1 MNLIAEADERMTRV
15 VNFTDKT
22 NAVELMKI
30 KELADT
36 NLFDPTMILFKKFS
50 GAMSCFLAVVTVI
63 AANPQP
69 ALLNDPVDVSGD
81 FHDFASYYYLAD
93 RLDGFDPATAT
104 GKINWQRAQLSVK
117 HAFDNDLP
125 AITPAKP
132 NEFPENEYATNPVEP
147 FAIEFVTPKTFRIR
161 LTSGPQFHK
170 NSEELMLAG
179 PVPHDDSW
187 KYSKVAGGHRYT
199 SAFGSVTILE
209 NPWHIEIR
217 DATGKL
223 LTKTDHADDNKSS
236 FMPVLP
242 FSFVRR
248 AADYSRSMNA
258 AFTLSPGEKI
268 FGCGESFTSLDKRGQ
283 KIVLWT
289 DDANGIENQGMYKP
303 IPFFMSNRGYGMFM
317 HTTTP
322 ITCDFGNTSSAI
334 NSLMIG
340 DDELDLFVFLG
351 SPKEILDEYT
361 KLTGKSPMPPLWSF
375 GLWMS
380 RCTYNAEQ
388 QVRDIAAKLRAEKI
402 PCDVLHLDTG
412 WFETDWQCDYEFS
425 TTRFTDPKQ
434 MLADLKDE
442 GFRVSCWQLPY
453 FVPKNKLFPE
463 LVEQNLVVRDAKGN
477 LPYEDAV
484 LDFSNPKTVAWYQGK
499 LANLLNL
506 GVSAIKVDFG
516 EAAPNNGIWANGRT
530 GFYEHNLFPLRYN
543 KAVADITKQTTG
555 DNIIWARSAWAGSQ
569 RYPIHWGGD
578 AESTDQGMAS
588 ELRGGLS
595 FGLSGFSFWSHD
607 VGGFTATSVA
617 GMDKDLF
624 ARWLAFGMLSSHS
637 RCHGIAPKE
646 PWLYGTN
653 FMDKF
658 RVVDGLKYKLMPYV
672 YAQAKDSSEHGLPMV
687 RALFVEFPDD
697 PGAWLVDDEY
707 LYGSSI
713 LVAPLL
719 HAGENSRQVYLPPG
733 TWIDYQTGKN
743 YSGGWQQIAAGEI
756 PEIILVRDGTVIPH
770 IALAQ
775 STAQMDWSKIELTVF
790 AKEATTAKGLV
801 YLPGDSEPHEL
812 TLTKA
817 GDTFKLAADP
827 FAGKVAWQ
835 IRIEGK

>member
-1 MNLIAEADERMTRV
+1 MTTLQKTSAAIAALCAAITT
-15 VNFTDKT
+15 F
-22 NAVELMKI
+22 
-30 KELADT
+30 
-36 NLFDPTMILFKKFS
+36 
-50 GAMSCFLAVVTVI
+50 
-63 AANPQP
+63 AANPQLP
-69 ALLNDPVDVSGD
+69 LLNDPVDVSGD
-81 FHDFASYYYLAD
+81 FRDFSNFYYLAD
-93 RLDGFDPATAT
+93 RLADFDPATHA
-104 GKINWQRAQLSVK
+104 GKIFYQRSQYSVR
-117 HAFDNDLP
+117 HAFDNDL
-125 AITPAKP
+125 AVINSTKP
-132 NEFPENEYATNPVEP
+132 NEFPENEYAANPTLP
-147 FAIEFVTPKTFRIR
+147 FSIAFVSPKTFRIR
-161 LTSGPQFHK
+161 LTSGPQVHK

-179 PVPHDDSW
+179 EVPHDDSW
-187 KYSKVAGGHRYT
+187 KYEKISGGHRYA
-199 SAFGSVTILE
+199 SASGSVTILE

-217 DATGKL
+217 DAGGKL
-223 LTKTDHADDNKSS
+223 LTKTDHAEDNKTS
-236 FMPVLP
+236 FSPVLP

-248 AADYSRSMNA
+248 SADYSRSLNA
-258 AFTLSPGEKI
+258 AFTLAPGEKI
-268 FGCGESFTSLDKRGQ
+268 FGCGESFTTLDKRGQ
-283 KIVLWT
+283 RVVLWT
-289 DDANGIENQGMYKP
+289 DDANGIENQGIYKP

-322 ITCDFGNTSSAI
+322 ITCDFGNTFSGV

-351 SPKEILDEYT
+351 SPKDILDEYT

-380 RCTYNAEQ
+380 RCTYNAEK
-388 QVRDIAAKLRAEKI
+388 QVRDTAAKLRENKI

-425 TTRFTDPKQ
+425 TTRFTDPKK
-434 MLADLKDE
+434 MLADLKGD
-442 GFRVSCWQLPY
+442 GFRISCWQLPY

-463 LVEQNLVVRDAKGN
+463 LLEKNLVVRDAKGN

-484 LDFSNPKTVAWYQGK
+484 LDFSNPKAVEWYQGK

-506 GVSAIKVDFG
+506 GVGAIKVDFG
-516 EAAPNNGIWANGRT
+516 EAAPDNGIWANGRT
-530 GFYEHNLFPLRYN
+530 GFYEHNLYPLRYN

-555 DNIIWARSAWAGSQ
+555 DNIIWARSSWAGSQ

-578 AESTDQGMAS
+578 AESTDQGMAA

-607 VGGFTATSVA
+607 VGGFTATSVG
-617 GMDKDLF
+617 GMNKDLF

-653 FMDKF
+653 FMDEF
-658 RVVDGLKYKLMPYV
+658 REIDGMKYQLMPYV

-687 RALFVEFPDD
+687 RALFLEFPDD
-697 PGAWLVDDEY
+697 PGSWLVDDEY
-707 LYGSSI
+707 LYGSSM

-719 HAGENSRQVYLPPG
+719 HENETSRAVYLPPG

-743 YSGGWQQIAAGEI
+743 YAGGWQTIEAGRI
-756 PEIILVRDGTVIPH
+756 PEIILVRDGTVVPH

-775 STAQMDWSKIELTVF
+775 STAQMDWSKIELVVY
-790 AKEATTAKGLV
+790 AKDATTAKGFIF
-801 YLPGDSEPHEL
+801 LPGDSELHEL

-817 GDTFKLAADP
+817 SGAFKLASDP
-827 FAGKVAWQ
+827 AAGKVTWK
-835 IRIEGK
+835 IRADSGN